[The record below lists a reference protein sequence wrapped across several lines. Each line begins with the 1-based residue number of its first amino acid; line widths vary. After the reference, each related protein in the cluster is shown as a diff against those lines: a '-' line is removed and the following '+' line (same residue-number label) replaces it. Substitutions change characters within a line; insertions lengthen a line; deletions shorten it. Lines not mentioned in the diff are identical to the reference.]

1 MDGRERERERD
12 EREKERERYER
23 TLLMHGSPTSH
34 PCDLI
39 GGLISINSNEPEPHT
54 QRERERERERER
66 GMTHSIEGPREASCG
81 IEQADQRHA
90 WSIETKTSRGTI
102 RIDLD
107 NQSTSGGLAG
117 SAEQWLHARCS
128 SGNGDGGGP
137 PAQAHLERMLCASHP
152 MNNHTA
158 WRVESVRY

>member
-1 MDGRERERERD
+1 LDGRERERERD

-90 WSIETKTSRGTI
+90 WSIETQTSRERERERHDQG
-102 RIDLD
+102 RSR
-107 NQSTSGGLAG
+107 QSLG
-117 SAEQWLHARCS
+117 ERC
-128 SGNGDGGGP
+128 
-137 PAQAHLERMLCASHP
+137 LCAARNILAARTLILRQRWRWRRRATTSPLGAHTMRLSHP
-152 MNNHTA
+152 MNDH
-158 WRVESVRY
+158 E